1 MTIADEGENVMKKLT
16 SRDHLET
23 LRVLVDAVENIDVLD
38 ALGRLQ
44 LSEIQVGQL
53 RRSLVRDAVDAGV
66 DNEEIRAAVG
76 LGNAGVL
83 ATDASDPSTS
93 ESNLSPDFGED
104 FRLAPS
110 LLDLAL
116 SLREVVLGQ
125 DAAVGA
131 VAERVA
137 ASLQGLK
144 LRPER
149 PHGVIL
155 LNGPSG
161 TGKTSLAR
169 QLALAAYDDSDAM
182 IRLDMSEYRDPA
194 DARMKLIGA
203 SRIWKNSST
212 DGLLTTRVRERPRS
226 VVLLDE
232 FEKASPEIWPLFL
245 QVFDDGKLTDGWG
258 NAADFSQTIV
268 VMTTNLNAGPDPRS
282 PEEVFSRELLG
293 RVDVNVTFQS
303 LAPETICEIT
313 RKEVRRAVGRVEAS
327 GWIIDVDDAV
337 PLWLAN
343 RHHDDKLGVRGL
355 QHSVERL
362 LLTPLLAFDE
372 RVVRVNV
379 RPDGGALTFESD

>member
-1 MTIADEGENVMKKLT
+1 MTQLT
-16 SRDHLET
+16 SGDQLHT
-23 LRVLVDAVENIDVLD
+23 LRVLVDSIGRLDPLD
-38 ALGRLQ
+38 ALGQLR

-53 RRSLVRDAVDAGV
+53 RRTLLRDAVDAGI
-66 DNEEIRAAVG
+66 DESEIRAA
-76 LGNAGVL
+76 LGWDTST
-83 ATDASDPSTS
+83 ATTTDTGEQSASEFDSQ
-93 ESNLSPDFGED
+93 PDFGDD
-104 FRLAPS
+104 FRPAPS

-161 TGKTSLAR
+161 TGKSSLAR
-169 QLALAAYDDSDAM
+169 QLAVAAYGDADAM
-182 IRLDMSEYRDPA
+182 IHLDMTEYREAA
-194 DARMKLIGA
+194 DARMRLIGA

-212 DGLLTTRVRERPRS
+212 EGLLTTRVREKPRS

-268 VMTTNLNAGPDPRS
+268 VLTTNLNAEVDARS

-293 RVDVNVTFQS
+293 RVDVNVAFQP
-303 LAPETICEIT
+303 LAPETIHEIA
-313 RKEVRRAVGRVEAS
+313 RKEVQRAVGRVEAS
-327 GWIIDVDDAV
+327 GWTLEVDDAV
-337 PLWLAN
+337 PRWLAELGQN
-343 RHHDDKLGVRGL
+343 GRAGVRGL
-355 QHSVERL
+355 QHAVEQHL
-362 LLTPLLAFDE
+362 LMPLLAFDE
-372 RVVRVNV
+372 RAVRVNV
-379 RPDGGALTFESD
+379 RPDGGGLAFIEY

>member
-1 MTIADEGENVMKKLT
+1 MTTAEDRENLTKKLT
-16 SRDHLET
+16 SQDHLET
-23 LRVLVDAVENIDVLD
+23 LRVLVDAVGNLDVLD

-76 LGNAGVL
+76 LGSAGVV
-83 ATDASDPSTS
+83 AAEASDQP
-93 ESNLSPDFGED
+93 EPEHDLVADFGEG

-116 SLREVVLGQ
+116 TLREVVLGQ

-137 ASLQGLK
+137 ASLHGLK

-169 QLALAAYDDSDAM
+169 QLALAAYDDSGAI

-212 DGLLTTRVRERPRS
+212 EGLLTTRVRERPRS

-232 FEKASPEIWPLFL
+232 FEKASPEVWPLFL

-258 NAADFSQTIV
+258 NVADFSQTIV

-293 RVDVNVTFQS
+293 RVDVNVTFQP
-303 LAPETICEIT
+303 LAVEAIREIA
-313 RKEVRRAVGRVEAS
+313 RKEVQQAVAWVGRS

-337 PLWLAN
+337 PLWLAER
-343 RHHDDKLGVRGL
+343 RHDETTGVRGL
-355 QHSVERL
+355 QHSVERH

-372 RVVRVNV
+372 RVVRVAV
-379 RPDGGALTFESD
+379 RQDGGALTFEAD

>member
-1 MTIADEGENVMKKLT
+1 MTAANDRQEAMTQLT
-16 SRDHLET
+16 SGDQLHT
-23 LRVLVDAVENIDVLD
+23 LRMLVDTIGRLDVLD
-38 ALGRLQ
+38 ALGQLR
-44 LSEIQVGQL
+44 LSEIQVGQV
-53 RRSLVRDAVDAGV
+53 RRTLLRDAVEAGI
-66 DNEEIRAAVG
+66 DESEIRSALGWDAAAV
-76 LGNAGVL
+76 
-83 ATDASDPSTS
+83 ATETSDQSASEPSR
-93 ESNLSPDFGED
+93 LSDIWEDFG
-104 FRLAPS
+104 AVPS

-116 SLREVVLGQ
+116 TLRETVFGQ

-161 TGKTSLAR
+161 TGKSSLAR
-169 QLALAAYDDSDAM
+169 QLAVAAYGDPDAM
-182 IRLDMSEYRDPA
+182 IHLDMTEYKDAA
-194 DARMKLIGA
+194 DARMRLIGA

-212 DGLLTTRVRERPRS
+212 AGLLTTRVRARPRS

-268 VMTTNLNAGPDPRS
+268 VLTTNLNADADARS

-293 RVDVNVTFQS
+293 RVDVNATFQP
-303 LAPETICEIT
+303 LATETIHEIAC
-313 RKEVRRAVGRVEAS
+313 KEVRRAVSQVGES
-327 GWIIDVDDAV
+327 GWTLEVDDAV
-337 PLWLAN
+337 PRWLAELS
-343 RHHDDKLGVRGL
+343 RSGRAGVRGL
-355 QHSVERL
+355 QHSVEQHL
-362 LLTPLLAFDE
+362 LMPLLAFDE
-372 RVVRVNV
+372 RAVRVDV
-379 RPDGGALTFESD
+379 RPDGGGLAFAAS

>member
-1 MTIADEGENVMKKLT
+1 MTGPDHRENAMTQLT
-16 SRDHLET
+16 SREQLHT
-23 LRVLVDAVENIDVLD
+23 LRVLVDSIGRLDALD
-38 ALGRLQ
+38 ALGQLR

-53 RRSLVRDAVDAGV
+53 RRTLLRDAVDAGI
-66 DNEEIRAAVG
+66 DESEIRSALGWDTSAA
-76 LGNAGVL
+76 NT
-83 ATDASDPSTS
+83 TDAGEQSAS
-93 ESNLSPDFGED
+93 EFDSQPDVGDD
-104 FRLAPS
+104 FRPVPS

-161 TGKTSLAR
+161 TGKSSLAR
-169 QLALAAYDDSDAM
+169 QLAVAAYGDPDAM
-182 IRLDMSEYRDPA
+182 ICLDMTEYKDAA
-194 DARMKLIGA
+194 DARMRLIGA

-212 DGLLTTRVRERPRS
+212 EGLLTTRVRERPRS

-258 NAADFSQTIV
+258 KRRR
-268 VMTTNLNAGPDPRS
+268 L
-282 PEEVFSRELLG
+282 
-293 RVDVNVTFQS
+293 QS
-303 LAPETICEIT
+303 DH
-313 RKEVRRAVGRVEAS
+313 RR
-327 GWIIDVDDAV
+327 
-337 PLWLAN
+337 
-343 RHHDDKLGVRGL
+343 HDH
-355 QHSVERL
+355 Q
-362 LLTPLLAFDE
+362 P
-372 RVVRVNV
+372 
-379 RPDGGALTFESD
+379 